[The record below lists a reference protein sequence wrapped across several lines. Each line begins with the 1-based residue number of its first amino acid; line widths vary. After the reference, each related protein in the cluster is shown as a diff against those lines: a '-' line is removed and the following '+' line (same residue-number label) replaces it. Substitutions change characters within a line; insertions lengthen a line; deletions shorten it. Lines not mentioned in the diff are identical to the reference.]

1 MTTTEHPE
9 PLTDTEIA
17 NWAAAPK
24 PAYQVAAGI
33 ARSIRSGKLEPGAA
47 IDSNNALARQ
57 HDCSPSNAA
66 TAKSLLVSRGLLRKQ
81 GQYYVV
87 AGTGS

>member
-1 MTTTEHPE
+1 
-9 PLTDTEIA
+9 
-17 NWAAAPK
+17 
-24 PAYQVAAGI
+24 V
-33 ARSIRSGKLEPGAA
+33 
-47 IDSNNALARQ
+47 
-57 HDCSPSNAA
+57 A

>member
-1 MTTTEHPE
+1 VTTTAHPE

-17 NWAAAPK
+17 NWAADPK

-57 HDCSPSNAA
+57 HDCSPSNVA

-81 GQYYVV
+81 GQYHVV